1 MDEMGHL
8 ADEQAMLASTL
19 ADEDDD
25 CWILAHKLV
34 TQCSYITSAEV
45 TDEISGEGAIYLS
58 ANDQPEDIEDY

>member
-1 MDEMGHL
+1 MDEMSHL

-34 TQCSYITSAEV
+34 TQCSFITSAEV
-45 TDEISGEGAIYLS
+45 NDEISGDGAVYIS
-58 ANDQPEDIEDY
+58 AGEATEAEDY